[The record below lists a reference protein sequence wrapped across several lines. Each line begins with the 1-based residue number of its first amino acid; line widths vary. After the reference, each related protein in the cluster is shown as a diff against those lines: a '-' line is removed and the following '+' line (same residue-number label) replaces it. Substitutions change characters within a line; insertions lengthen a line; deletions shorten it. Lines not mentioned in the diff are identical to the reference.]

1 MNYFISS
8 ICLFGFYSMALIFNT
23 YYYKSKTNILQNIF
37 SFTLIFYLIYII
49 ISFFFIFQIN
59 SKFISAGIAILSFVL
74 GISFLLKRYKIILK
88 EINNNFDHK
97 LLLLSIF
104 SYFLLSYLIPSD
116 QDSIRYHLEIPK
128 NIIENTFYKNSTL
141 DYMMVGAN
149 EFIILFGLHLNF
161 ENTASLLSFTYIIF
175 IILTNNFFLEKYKI
189 GSKYLGGFI
198 VISSPYLVSLIA
210 SQKIYLLPCFIVS
223 YSIAYLYIAKNKIS
237 FKDVLL
243 IIILSIF
250 SVCLKT
256 IFLPYLLYIL
266 FWSLFIFKSTRIEK
280 IYISLFSFFV
290 GCLSYLPIAWI
301 KYQLYKDP
309 FIPIV
314 SFNPD
319 NQEWLKMWYYF
330 LTNFQMDYTDRFN
343 TFFQIILIPVK
354 LIVPLNPI
362 DLFRT
367 LGIGMAGLLLL
378 PYKKNK
384 NLLLIIFFFLI
395 SFFILGNYQSRWLLP
410 LLIFIGIFV
419 QEIGNNFFKK
429 IVYLQLI
436 CILFVVAPLGLFS
449 FVGSYIPKINIEK
462 KIVPIKDISQ
472 KINEKYKNQ
481 KYFTNTNF
489 FYYHDNKIPIYYPEI
504 TQIFDKD
511 LFNRNKNVRLFLHI
525 DSGKFDISQYVK
537 GGQFQFPKYVWS
549 DFSKNLYVKK
559 NSKEITATCAISGY
573 QIVETWR
580 FNARRF
586 FLFPAMQSLTLYKL
600 C

>member
-1 MNYFISS
+1 MNYLIST
-8 ICLFGFYSMALIFNT
+8 ICLFGFYKIALNISAH
-23 YYYKSKTNILQNIF
+23 YYKSKTNILQNIF
-37 SFTLIFYLIYII
+37 LFTLVFYLIYII
-49 ISFFFIFQIN
+49 TSYFFIFQIN
-59 SKFISAGIAILSFVL
+59 SGFISAGIAILSFVL
-74 GISFLLKRYKIILK
+74 GISFLLKKYKIILK
-88 EINNNFDHK
+88 EINNNFNHK

-104 SYFLLSYLIPSD
+104 SYFLLSYLVPSD

-128 NIIENTFYKNSTL
+128 NIIENTFYKNSTF
-141 DYMMVGAN
+141 DYMMIGAN

-189 GSKYLGGFI
+189 GSKYLGGII
-198 VISSPYLVSLIA
+198 VISSPYLISLIA

-223 YSIAYLYIAKNKIS
+223 YSIAYLYVAKNKIS
-237 FKDVLL
+237 FKDILL
-243 IIILSIF
+243 IIVLNIF

-290 GCLSYLPIAWI
+290 GCLSYLPIGWI

-309 FIPIV
+309 FIPII
-314 SFNPD
+314 SLNPD
-319 NQEWLKMWYYF
+319 NQEWLKMWYYY
-330 LTNFQMDYTDRFN
+330 LTNFQMDFTDRFN

-354 LIVPLNPI
+354 LIVPLSPT

-436 CILFVVAPLGLFS
+436 CILFVVTPLGLFS
-449 FVGSYIPKINIEK
+449 FVGSYISKINIEK
-462 KIVPIKDISQ
+462 KIIPIKHISQ

-537 GGQFQFPKYVWS
+537 GGQFQFPKYIWS
-549 DFSKNLYVKK
+549 DSAKEKYTKK
-559 NSKEITATCAISGY
+559 NSKEITATCANSGY

-580 FNARRF
+580 FNVRRF
-586 FLFPAMQSLTLYKL
+586 FLFPAMQSLTLYRL

>member
-1 MNYFISS
+1 
-8 ICLFGFYSMALIFNT
+8 
-23 YYYKSKTNILQNIF
+23 
-37 SFTLIFYLIYII
+37 
-49 ISFFFIFQIN
+49 
-59 SKFISAGIAILSFVL
+59 
-74 GISFLLKRYKIILK
+74 
-88 EINNNFDHK
+88 
-97 LLLLSIF
+97 
-104 SYFLLSYLIPSD
+104 
-116 QDSIRYHLEIPK
+116 
-128 NIIENTFYKNSTL
+128 
-141 DYMMVGAN
+141 MMVGAN

-189 GSKYLGGFI
+189 GSKYLGGI
-198 VISSPYLVSLIA
+198 IIISSPYLVSLIA

-243 IIILSIF
+243 IIVLNIF

-280 IYISLFSFFV
+280 IYISLFSFFA
-290 GCLSYLPIAWI
+290 GCLSYLPICWI

-309 FIPIV
+309 FIPII
-314 SFNPD
+314 SLNPD
-319 NQEWLKMWYYF
+319 NQEWLKMWYYY
-330 LTNFQMDYTDRFN
+330 LTNFQMDYTDGFN

-354 LIVPLNPI
+354 LIVPLGPT

-436 CILFVVAPLGLFS
+436 CILFVVTPLGLFS
-449 FVGSYIPKINIEK
+449 FVGSYISKINIEK

-489 FYYHDNKIPIYYPEI
+489 FYYHDNKIPIYYPGI

-549 DFSKNLYVKK
+549 DSAKEKYTKK
-559 NSKEITATCAISGY
+559 NSKEITATCANSGY

-580 FNARRF
+580 FNVRRF
-586 FLFPAMQSLTLYKL
+586 FLFPAMQSLTLYRL

>member
-1 MNYFISS
+1 MNYLIST
-8 ICLFGFYSMALIFNT
+8 ICLFGFYKIGLNFSA

-37 SFTLIFYLIYII
+37 SFTIVFYLIYII
-49 ISFFFIFQIN
+49 TSYFFIFQIS

-74 GISFLLKRYKIILK
+74 GISFLLKKYKIILK
-88 EINNNFDHK
+88 EINNNFNHK

-189 GSKYLGGFI
+189 GSKYLGGII
-198 VISSPYLVSLIA
+198 VISSPYLISLIA

-237 FKDVLL
+237 FKDILL
-243 IIILSIF
+243 IIVLNIF

-290 GCLSYLPIAWI
+290 GCLSYLPIGWI

-314 SFNPD
+314 SFNSD
-319 NQEWLKMWYYF
+319 NQEWLKMWYYY

-343 TFFQIILIPVK
+343 RFVQIILIPIK
-354 LIVPLNPI
+354 LIVPLSPT

-384 NLLLIIFFFLI
+384 NLLLIIFFFLV

-419 QEIGNNFFKK
+419 KEIGNNFFKK

-436 CILFVVAPLGLFS
+436 CILFVVTPLGLWS
-449 FVGSYIPKINIEK
+449 FFGNYIPKINIER
-462 KIVPIKDISQ
+462 KIAPIRDISQ

-489 FYYHDNKIPIYYPEI
+489 FYYHDNKIPIYYPKI
-504 TQIFDKD
+504 TKIFDKD
-511 LFNRNKNVRLFLHI
+511 LFNRNKNVRLFLHV
-525 DSGKFDISQYVK
+525 DSEKFDISQYVK
-537 GGQFQFPKYVWS
+537 GGQFQFPNYA
-549 DFSKNLYVKK
+549 DFSLEKYPKK
-559 NSKEITATCAISGY
+559 NSRKVTATCANSGY

-580 FNARRF
+580 YNVRRF
-586 FLFPAMQSLTLYKL
+586 FLFPAMQSLTLYRL

>member
-1 MNYFISS
+1 MNYLIST
-8 ICLFGFYSMALIFNT
+8 ICLFGFYKIGINFSA

-37 SFTLIFYLIYII
+37 SFTLVFYLIYII
-49 ISFFFIFQIN
+49 TSYFFIFQIS
-59 SKFISAGIAILSFVL
+59 SKFISAGMAILSFVL
-74 GISFLLKRYKIILK
+74 GISFLLKKYKIILK
-88 EINNNFDHK
+88 EINNNFNHK

-189 GSKYLGGFI
+189 GSKYLGGII
-198 VISSPYLVSLIA
+198 VISSPYLISLIA

-237 FKDVLL
+237 FKDILL
-243 IIILSIF
+243 IIVLNIF

-280 IYISLFSFFV
+280 IYISLFSLFV
-290 GCLSYLPIAWI
+290 GCLSYLPIGWV

-319 NQEWLKMWYYF
+319 NQEWLKMWYYY

-343 TFFQIILIPVK
+343 RFVQIILIPIK
-354 LIVPLNPI
+354 LIVPLSPT

-384 NLLLIIFFFLI
+384 NLLLIVFFFLV

-436 CILFVVAPLGLFS
+436 CILFVVTPLGLWS
-449 FVGSYIPKINIEK
+449 FFGNYIPKINIAK
-462 KIVPIKDISQ
+462 KIAPIRDISQ

-481 KYFTNTNF
+481 KYFTNTNS

-504 TQIFDKD
+504 TKIYDKD

-537 GGQFQFPKYVWS
+537 GSQFQFPKYVG
-549 DFSKNLYVKK
+549 FALNKYPEK
-559 NSKEITATCAISGY
+559 NSRKVTATCANSGY
-573 QIVETWR
+573 QIMETWR
-580 FNARRF
+580 FNVRRF
-586 FLFPAMQSLTLYKL
+586 FLFPAMESLTLYRL

>member
-1 MNYFISS
+1 MNYLIST
-8 ICLFGFYSMALIFNT
+8 ICLFGFYKIGLNFSA
-23 YYYKSKTNILQNIF
+23 YYYKSKKNILQNIF
-37 SFTLIFYLIYII
+37 SFTLVFYLIYII
-49 ISFFFIFQIN
+49 TSYFFIFQIN

-74 GISFLLKRYKIILK
+74 GIIFLLKKYKIILK
-88 EINNNFDHK
+88 EINNNFNHK

-141 DYMMVGAN
+141 DYMMIGAN

-189 GSKYLGGFI
+189 GSKYLGGII
-198 VISSPYLVSLIA
+198 VISSPYLISLIA

-223 YSIAYLYIAKNKIS
+223 YSIAYLYVAKNKIS
-237 FKDVLL
+237 FKDILL
-243 IIILSIF
+243 IIVLNIF

-280 IYISLFSFFV
+280 IYITLFSFFI
-290 GCLSYLPIAWI
+290 GCLSYLPIGWI

-309 FIPIV
+309 FIPII
-314 SFNPD
+314 SLNPD

-354 LIVPLNPI
+354 IIVPLNPT

-449 FVGSYIPKINIEK
+449 FIGSYIPKINIEK
-462 KIVPIKDISQ
+462 KIVPIKGISQ

-511 LFNRNKNVRLFLHI
+511 KERN
-525 DSGKFDISQYVK
+525 
-537 GGQFQFPKYVWS
+537 
-549 DFSKNLYVKK
+549 
-559 NSKEITATCAISGY
+559 
-573 QIVETWR
+573 
-580 FNARRF
+580 
-586 FLFPAMQSLTLYKL
+586 
-600 C
+600 

>member
-1 MNYFISS
+1 MNYLIST
-8 ICLFGFYSMALIFNT
+8 ICLFGFYKIALNFSA

-37 SFTLIFYLIYII
+37 SFTLVFYLIYII
-49 ISFFFIFQIN
+49 TSYFFIFQIN
-59 SKFISAGIAILSFVL
+59 TKFISAGIAILSFVL
-74 GISFLLKRYKIILK
+74 GISFLLKKYKIILK
-88 EINNNFDHK
+88 EINNNFNHK

-189 GSKYLGGFI
+189 GSKYLGGII
-198 VISSPYLVSLIA
+198 VISSPYLISLIA

-237 FKDVLL
+237 FKDILL
-243 IIILSIF
+243 IIVLNIF

-280 IYISLFSFFV
+280 IYISLFSLFV
-290 GCLSYLPIAWI
+290 GCLSYLPIGWI

-319 NQEWLKMWYYF
+319 NQEWLKMWYYY

-354 LIVPLNPI
+354 LIVPLNPT

-384 NLLLIIFFFLI
+384 NLLLIVFFFLV

-429 IVYLQLI
+429 IVYLQFI
-436 CILFVVAPLGLFS
+436 CILFVVTPLGLWS
-449 FVGSYIPKINIEK
+449 FFGNYIPKINIER
-462 KIVPIKDISQ
+462 KIAPIRDISQ

-489 FYYHDNKIPIYYPEI
+489 FYYHDNKIPIYYPKI
-504 TQIFDKD
+504 TKIFDKD
-511 LFNRNKNVRLFLHI
+511 FFNRNKNVRLFLHI

-537 GGQFQFPKYVWS
+537 GGQFQFPNHA
-549 DFSKNLYVKK
+549 DFSLEKYPKK
-559 NSKEITATCAISGY
+559 NSRKVTATCANSGY

-580 FNARRF
+580 LNVRRF
-586 FLFPAMQSLTLYKL
+586 FLFPAMQSLTLYRL